1 MVLDTV
7 GSGPAVALTRNLL
20 SVIIVKLNAI
30 ELKELKESCSRDCA
44 LLVC

>member
-7 GSGPAVALTRNLL
+7 CAGTSVALTRNLL
-20 SVIIVKLNAI
+20 SVIIFKLNAI
-30 ELKELKESCSRDCA
+30 ELKKLKESCSRDCA